1 MKTVCKKLLSL
12 MLVAVLL
19 VSAVPMM
26 ASAASAGKVTVHVKH
41 GADSS
46 SATEVASFSVTPSNG
61 TDTTV
66 DNLIYYYI
74 EPRGYAVG
82 EFGGAFNN
90 TTGKTIGRSDAVL
103 VDEEVTIRYTGSTGT
118 GGSTSEPTVPVTEPH
133 VHSYDTYVRTEKAA
147 TCTET
152 GVDVYQCSCSA
163 EEARTTDALGHKWNE
178 GKVIV
183 EATAS
188 TQGEILYTCNVC
200 GETKT
205 EKYSADTRT
214 INFVNSYVSGSN
226 PVSYTF
232 VLNKTMSIPAG
243 TPIAGYTFKGW
254 FSDTNGEGTQ
264 LTDGTTCTNNLAFTY
279 YAYYIKDVKFDYDV
293 YLNIYT
299 NNKVDA
305 PAKRINIT
313 SGIAADGVVSLS
325 EVKSV
330 VQSYYTSKDSN
341 GITYDGLYKAT
352 GDWVDKFNRNDKEDT
367 FSNIG
372 DLKEQDNVFINV
384 MITNVKEKTSSSSG
398 STADSSNPKTGDGIY
413 TTVAVF
419 GLSVAS
425 LAAVYYIGKKRF
437 AC

>member
-26 ASAASAGKVTVHVKH
+26 ASATSAAGFQLTLLPNYPSTEGQAVCNVY
-41 GADSS
+41 ADGTADFS
-46 SATEVASFSVTPSNG
+46 SATATVDLSVQWVNVADGSNVTAGTVYTSAATLAPKTVYDAYVASQ
-61 TDTTV
+61 
-66 DNLIYYYI
+66 
-74 EPRGYAVG
+74 
-82 EFGGAFNN
+82 
-90 TTGKTIGRSDAVL
+90 
-103 VDEEVTIRYTGSTGT
+103 
-118 GGSTSEPTVPVTEPH
+118 H
-133 VHSYDTYVRTEKAA
+133 VHSFDTYVRTDKAA

-152 GVDVYQCSCSA
+152 GTDIYRCSCGL
-163 EEARTTDALGHKWNE
+163 EEPKTTDALGHKWNDGE
-178 GKVIV
+178 VIV

-188 TQGEILYTCNVC
+188 ADGTKLYTCNVC
-200 GETKT
+200 GSL
-205 EKYSADTRT
+205 EKRSYSADTIT
-214 INFVNSYVSGSN
+214 INFMNSYVSTN

-330 VQSYYTSKDSN
+330 VQNYYTSKDSN
-341 GITYDGLYKAT
+341 GITYDGLYMAT